1 MEAETRK
8 IRMGKTKRRREEMR
22 GEEVEEGRGK
32 EKKNPKK
39 EKTMEVKRIAQEW
52 ETWNEEEVAAKLE
65 EKAKM
70 LVSERFYK

>member
-1 MEAETRK
+1 
-8 IRMGKTKRRREEMR
+8 MGKTKRRREEMR

-70 LVSERFYK
+70 LVSERFHK

>member
-1 MEAETRK
+1 
-8 IRMGKTKRRREEMR
+8 MGKTKRRREEMR

>member
-1 MEAETRK
+1 
-8 IRMGKTKRRREEMR
+8 
-22 GEEVEEGRGK
+22 
-32 EKKNPKK
+32 
-39 EKTMEVKRIAQEW
+39 MEVKRIAQEW

>member
-1 MEAETRK
+1 
-8 IRMGKTKRRREEMR
+8 MGKTKRRREEMR
-22 GEEVEEGRGK
+22 GEEVEEVRGK

>member
-1 MEAETRK
+1 
-8 IRMGKTKRRREEMR
+8 MGKTKRRREEMR

-39 EKTMEVKRIAQEW
+39 EKTMEVKRIAQEC